1 MGKKQIIEEAKA
13 YLERSHEALE
23 SAKILHK
30 EKRWNDS
37 ISRAYYAAFYAVN
50 AALLVSGDTSRSHR
64 GVKTLLGLKIK
75 EGLFTPDLGRAF
87 NSLSQQREAA
97 DYSVF
102 TFLNADDAT
111 NTIEQAEKI
120 IKRMEQFITSLL

>member
-13 YLERSHEALE
+13 YLERSHDALD
-23 SAKILHK
+23 SAKVVDK
-30 EKRWNDS
+30 KQKWNDS

-50 AALLVSGDTSRSHR
+50 SALLVSGDSSRTHR

-75 EGLFTPDLGRAF
+75 EGLFTPNLGRAF
-87 NSLSQQREAA
+87 NSLAQQRDAA

-102 TFLNADDAT
+102 TFLNEDDVSNA
-111 NTIEQAEKI
+111 IEQAETI
-120 IKRMEQFITSLL
+120 IERMEQFITSLL